1 MRLKIEVLLQCQRE
15 LTPVSQLRAKEVLRH
30 FWRGVRQFWG
40 GGETGFH
47 SFLFRFLCQFID

>member
-1 MRLKIEVLLQCQRE
+1 M
-15 LTPVSQLRAKEVLRH
+15 LRH

-47 SFLFRFLCQFID
+47 SFLGRILGQFIDGYGQS